1 MKKND
6 HLELFRAKVGILLTQ
21 YAERL
26 KIYVA
31 ENKLM
36 GLDAKALK
44 EQRGRPL
51 SRWAMNKEQLNRA
64 IKREVAGLINK
75 LFLTAYLQEIK
86 RAR

>member
-6 HLELFRAKVGILLTQ
+6 HLELFRVKVGVLLTQ

-51 SRWAMNKEQLNRA
+51 SRWAMNKEKLNRE

-75 LFLTAYLQEIK
+75 LFLTAYLQEIR
-86 RAR
+86 RA